1 MLCIVSPTADPCFNL
16 AAEEFLFKNFSEDI
30 FFLYIN
36 NPSVVVGKHQNSIEE
51 INPVFVFENNIPV
64 IRRMSGGGT
73 VYHDRGNLNFSFHKT
88 VEDTAKVSFRDFN
101 QPAVK
106 LLQQLGVPATISD
119 RNDIIVNGFKVSGH
133 AQHIFRNRVLSH
145 GTLLIETDLG
155 KLSTTLKRGKGNYE
169 SKAIQSV
176 RSNVAN
182 ISGFLSKTISTE
194 NFRGLFNQYIMQTFP
209 GAEEYCLTNSDSA
222 TISEISLK
230 KYSTWEWN
238 FGYSPAYRFKNEI
251 IFSPGASLL
260 CMLSVEKGLITDLKF
275 EGEALTK
282 TEKDFIK
289 EGLINQPHHPGFLSA
304 FFEKEII
311 LPFQSEQLFV
321 LFF

>member
-1 MLCIVSPTADPCFNL
+1 MRCIVSPTTDPFFNL

-36 NPSVVVGKHQNSIEE
+36 NPSVVVGKHQNAIAE
-51 INPVFVFENNIPV
+51 INPLYVYENGIPV

-88 VEDTAKVSFRDFN
+88 VEDTAKISFKDFN
-101 QPAVK
+101 QPIVNV
-106 LLQQLGVPATISD
+106 LQQLGVPAMISD
-119 RNDIIVNGFKVSGH
+119 RNDITVNGFKVSGH
-133 AQHIFRNRVLSH
+133 AQHIFRNRILSH
-145 GTLLIETDLG
+145 GTLLIETNLSI
-155 KLSTTLKRGKGNYE
+155 LSTTLKKGNGHYE

-182 ISGFLSKTISTE
+182 ISGFLSKPLSTE
-194 NFRGLFNQYIMQTFP
+194 DFSGLFNQYILRTFP
-209 GAEEYCLTNSDSA
+209 GAAEDSLTKSDIE

-230 KYSTWEWN
+230 KYSTREWN

-251 IFSPGASLL
+251 IFSPGASLS

-282 TEKDFIK
+282 NEKDFIK
-289 EGLINQPHHPGFLSA
+289 KGLINQPHHPGFISA
-304 FFEKEII
+304 FFEEKIE
-311 LPFQSEQLFV
+311 LPFQSLRLNS